1 MYRILI
7 FFFFFILCFFF
18 FFFFSS
24 RRRHTRY
31 IGDWSS
37 RRVLFRSA
45 TNSGVSSTPCPNESD
60 KVSEDLYAQ
69 KEIAGGDDAARDR
82 FRCRLRRSF
91 GTEHE
96 TFASAFDCAFAA
108 RRRGGG
114 NNCLQRDQKPAGWS
128 SGHQPEPHRQGT
140 DQRSGR
146 E

>member
-1 MYRILI
+1 MIGATQRDVKSPAPWRMQWNARMRLRKPAM
-7 FFFFFILCFFF
+7 L
-18 FFFFSS
+18 SS
-24 RRRHTRY
+24 FLPALLRSTC
-31 IGDWSS
+31 S
-37 RRVLFRSA
+37 RVTPTGA

-114 NNCLQRDQKPAGWS
+114 NNC
-128 SGHQPEPHRQGT
+128 
-140 DQRSGR
+140 
-146 E
+146 